1 MDKRT
6 LIAVVISVVIISAS
20 FGIQAL
26 FFSPKDE
33 STTQVQPE
41 NPAAET
47 TLKTIEVQPVHI
59 RPAVLEAAIPSEIRY
74 STSALDVVFNTR
86 GASIQSFKLRGFQEA
101 DGSLVEMVLSEESKR
116 YPINLYLEE
125 YDTGRDV
132 FIHESGALPDIFT
145 FSKKYIYRESG
156 REIPFLVRK
165 TYMFK
170 KDEHM
175 IEVRVNIETETG
187 TDIPVKSYTL
197 SYGPQIGPDYEKL
210 DGRQEFRRYIYYAE
224 GKRKDFSR
232 KLKNTRQIIDERVS
246 WLGVEGKYFL
256 IVGISYVSDLSKY
269 SAGFD
274 ATPKNGIRDRSSL
287 FFTRTI
293 GNENRLTDGYKFYIG
308 PKKKEILER
317 YNEAEK
323 NAYGESGLDMEKA
336 IRYSFWDWL
345 STVLKWG
352 LQLFYRIIPNWG
364 VAIILLTILI
374 KIVFYPLTKKSFD
387 STSKMQALGP
397 KIEEVKQKYKD
408 NSQKMNQEVAAL
420 YKKEG
425 VNPLGGCLP
434 MLLQMPILLAMFQ
447 LFNNFFELRGAP
459 FISPWIS
466 DLSSPE
472 KVLTFP
478 FTIPFVGSEL
488 RLLPFV
494 MLATTFVQQMI
505 TKNPGQTSKQN
516 KLLMYG
522 MPLFFFFIMYNMPS
536 GLLLYWTMQSFL
548 SFIQQYFTNSRKRK
562 KQQGETK

>member
-1 MDKRT
+1 
-6 LIAVVISVVIISAS
+6 
-20 FGIQAL
+20 
-26 FFSPKDE
+26 
-33 STTQVQPE
+33 
-41 NPAAET
+41 
-47 TLKTIEVQPVHI
+47 
-59 RPAVLEAAIPSEIRY
+59 
-74 STSALDVVFNTR
+74 
-86 GASIQSFKLRGFQEA
+86 
-101 DGSLVEMVLSEESKR
+101 
-116 YPINLYLEE
+116 
-125 YDTGRDV
+125 
-132 FIHESGALPDIFT
+132 
-145 FSKKYIYRESG
+145 
-156 REIPFLVRK
+156 
-165 TYMFK
+165 
-170 KDEHM
+170 
-175 IEVRVNIETETG
+175 
-187 TDIPVKSYTL
+187 
-197 SYGPQIGPDYEKL
+197 
-210 DGRQEFRRYIYYAE
+210 
-224 GKRKDFSR
+224 
-232 KLKNTRQIIDERVS
+232 
-246 WLGVEGKYFL
+246 
-256 IVGISYVSDLSKY
+256 
-269 SAGFD
+269 
-274 ATPKNGIRDRSSL
+274 
-287 FFTRTI
+287 
-293 GNENRLTDGYKFYIG
+293 
-308 PKKKEILER
+308 
-317 YNEAEK
+317 
-323 NAYGESGLDMEKA
+323 MEKA